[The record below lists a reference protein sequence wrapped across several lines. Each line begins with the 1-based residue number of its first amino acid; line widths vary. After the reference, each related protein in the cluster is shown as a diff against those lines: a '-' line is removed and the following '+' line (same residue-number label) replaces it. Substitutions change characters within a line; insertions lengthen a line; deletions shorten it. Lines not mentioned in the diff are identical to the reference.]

1 MLDREEKML
10 SSIIEK
16 IVDALVSKRQI
27 QPGDRDK
34 VLQALMHKERY
45 YTHLYSLIFPHLNVL
60 HIKKY

>member
-16 IVDALVSKRQI
+16 IVDTLVSKREI

-34 VLQALMHKERY
+34 VLQALMHKQRY
-45 YTHLYSLIFPHLNVL
+45 YTHFMGKTKKK
-60 HIKKY
+60 IKV

>member
-45 YTHLYSLIFPHLNVL
+45 YTHLYSFIFPHLNVL